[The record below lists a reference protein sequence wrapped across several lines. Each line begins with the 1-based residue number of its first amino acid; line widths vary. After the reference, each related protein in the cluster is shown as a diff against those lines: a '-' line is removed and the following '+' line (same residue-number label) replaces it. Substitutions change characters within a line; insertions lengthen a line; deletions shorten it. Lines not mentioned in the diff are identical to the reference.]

1 MIETDVERYA
11 DIKEF
16 AREVNLPLLGRAGLE
31 PVPAGASISR
41 LLSVEAPEALKPVV
55 DGLAEARQSLTL
67 RALLLA
73 GFADDTTCFAAGL
86 ALGREW
92 SRRGLRVAVVDLDFR
107 SPTVVRP
114 GPHPNEGIVD
124 VLDYGCSFRRVAW
137 ELSAGSLWVIGPG
150 SHPPDRERLAEH
162 PDWDRAARGFTA
174 HVDVAIYVAPLL
186 DLRGYVGRLSKRMDG
201 VLLAASAE
209 RVGRAEL
216 RDAFL
221 ELWGSDAPIIGC
233 VELEGPAAEALPRE
247 PAPARVAEGVPAAS
261 SAGAP
266 SWVSPAPAAPAASL
280 RPPASPP
287 ADREPAPGFANTEE
301 PSHRGQAAEA
311 TEPGSQPGRYVEQP
325 EQPDHPAHDEE
336 LTAELDREVRFGRGP
351 VVVRRRSRAGLAA
364 GVVAGLAVAASITL
378 VLVRNPQLPPG
389 AAEREVLP
397 AGNEPVLPAA
407 PEPSLKSSLGEGAP
421 SPLPDVAGTPQPA
434 GTAVSPAAGT
444 PGWPDAGAVPT
455 EAIPPSAAVE
465 GKPFRVHVASFR
477 SEAKVQEIVRELRL
491 RGAEA
496 WFEPA
501 PDAPGYYR
509 VFVGHFATEAEAR
522 AHAKWLLDNRWV
534 ERAHAFPSTQR

>member
-11 DIKEF
+11 DIREF
-16 AREVNLPLLGRAGLE
+16 AREVNLPLLGRAGLD

-41 LLSVEAPEALKPVV
+41 LLSVEAPEELKPVV
-55 DGLAEARQSLTL
+55 DSLAEARQSLTL

-73 GFADDTTCFAAGL
+73 GFSNDATCFAAGL

-92 SRRGLRVAVVDLDFR
+92 SRRGLRVAVLDLDFR
-107 SPTVVRP
+107 SPTVARP

-124 VLDYGCSFRRVAW
+124 VLEYGCSFRRVAW

-162 PDWDRAARGFTA
+162 ADWDRASRGFAA

-209 RVGRAEL
+209 RVGRADL

-233 VELEGPAAEALPRE
+233 VELTGSAVGAPYSTE
-247 PAPARVAEGVPAAS
+247 PARTAAPVS
-261 SAGAP
+261 AP
-266 SWVSPAPAAPAASL
+266 SDADFPSGIVPSPAPPPTPAQVV
-280 RPPASPP
+280 P
-287 ADREPAPGFANTEE
+287 AD
-301 PSHRGQAAEA
+301 EA
-311 TEPGSQPGRYVEQP
+311 TSATAQPESRPYRESAPDAAWTERIHPGQPGQ
-325 EQPDHPAHDEE
+325 DLE
-336 LTAELDREVRFGRGP
+336 LAAELDREVRFGRSP
-351 VVVRRRSRAGLAA
+351 VVLRRRSRAGLVA
-364 GVVAGLAVAASITL
+364 GVVTGLAVAASITL
-378 VLVRNPQLPPG
+378 VLIRNPKLPAG
-389 AAEREVLP
+389 SAEREVLP
-397 AGNEPVLPAA
+397 AGTEPVLPAA
-407 PEPSLKSSLGEGAP
+407 PETPLRSSLGGGAP
-421 SPLPDVAGTPQPA
+421 SPLPDVGGAQA
-434 GTAVSPAAGT
+434 SSASPAADAVGA
-444 PGWPDAGAVPT
+444 PGVGVPPP

-522 AHAKWLLDNRWV
+522 AHARWLLDNGWV
-534 ERAHAFPSTQR
+534 ERAHAFPTTKR